1 MSDKLYEAR
10 NKINVIDQQM
20 KELFLKRMEIV
31 DEIIK
36 EKKRLNLPIYDETRE
51 KEVIKKNSEDIDDEL
66 LKTCYINFLISLMN
80 ESKKYQKEKL
90 N

>member
-1 MSDKLYEAR
+1 MSDKLNEAR

-36 EKKRLNLPIYDETRE
+36 EKKRFNLPIYDETRE

-66 LKTCYINFLISLMN
+66 LKTCYKCFRQ
-80 ESKKYQKEKL
+80 Y
-90 N
+90 